1 MKHILIVQI
10 LLISIIYCTYPIAI
24 FHGIGDGCD
33 WKNTTLLTNLL
44 KKDLKTHVECIEI
57 GNGFWTS
64 ILENFENQAKIG
76 CENLKK
82 NPHFQNKFHI
92 LGISQGTLLGRY
104 IIEKCDIKG
113 EVVNYLSF
121 DGPQQGIGQLPKLY
135 CGKFCDFLNFIT
147 VDLIYN
153 DFIVKHMGP
162 SSYYK
167 FRWNQKLYNN
177 KNLFL
182 KDLNNEGEIKN
193 EEYKKRMLKLN
204 KIMLIKGKRDTVIT
218 PRESSWF
225 EFYDKEGKEIV
236 KLEDSDF
243 YQKDFIGLKKL
254 NEDGKII
261 FVEFENEHV
270 LFTMEE
276 YDIYI
281 KNFFLDDGDINY

>member
-1 MKHILIVQI
+1 
-10 LLISIIYCTYPIAI
+10 
-24 FHGIGDGCD
+24 
-33 WKNTTLLTNLL
+33 
-44 KKDLKTHVECIEI
+44 
-57 GNGFWTS
+57 
-64 ILENFENQAKIG
+64 
-76 CENLKK
+76 
-82 NPHFQNKFHI
+82 
-92 LGISQGTLLGRY
+92 
-104 IIEKCDIKG
+104 
-113 EVVNYLSF
+113 
-121 DGPQQGIGQLPKLY
+121 
-135 CGKFCDFLNFIT
+135 
-147 VDLIYN
+147 
-153 DFIVKHMGP
+153 
-162 SSYYK
+162 
-167 FRWNQKLYNN
+167 
-177 KNLFL
+177 
-182 KDLNNEGEIKN
+182 
-193 EEYKKRMLKLN
+193 MLKLN

>member
-1 MKHILIVQI
+1 MKLYFIFQF
-10 LLISIIYCTYPIAI
+10 LLFEFIYSTYPIAI

-44 KKDLKTHVECIEI
+44 KEDLKTHVECIEI

-64 ILENFENQAKIG
+64 IIENFEEQAKMG

-82 NPHFQNKFHI
+82 NPHFQDKFNI

-113 EVVNYLSF
+113 EVINYLSF

-135 CGKFCDFLNFIT
+135 CGQLCDYLNNIT
-147 VDLIYN
+147 VNLIYN
-153 DFIVKHMGP
+153 DYIIQHMGP

-167 FRWNQKLYNN
+167 FKWDQKLYLS

-182 KDLNNEGEIKN
+182 KDLNNEGSVKN
-193 EEYKKRMLKLN
+193 ESYYNRMTKLN
-204 KIMLIKGKRDTVIT
+204 KVMLIKGKKDTVIT

-225 EFYDKEGKEIV
+225 EFYDFEGRNIV
-236 KLEDSDF
+236 KLENSDF
-243 YQKDFIGLKKL
+243 YINDYIGIRKL
-254 NEDGKII
+254 NEEGKIY

-276 YDIYI
+276 YHTYI
-281 KNFFLDDGDINY
+281 KTFFLEDGDN